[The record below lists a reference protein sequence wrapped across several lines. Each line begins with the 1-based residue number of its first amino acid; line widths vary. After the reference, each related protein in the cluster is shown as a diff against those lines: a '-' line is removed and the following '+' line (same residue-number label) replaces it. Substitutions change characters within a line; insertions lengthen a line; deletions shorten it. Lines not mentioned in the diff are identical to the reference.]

1 MSDIIIKPSDWNI
14 DAVKYGIK
22 PGDRVI
28 LQGPNRD
35 AIEFHNLIGT
45 KEKSIIITATD
56 KVLVKRAGT
65 GGRVVQFFNCDYVRL
80 TGGPGKLIEI
90 TGGGHGVTVSSGSNH
105 AEIDNLYIHHVGYS
119 GIDITNYPT
128 CDPKTWRGAYTMEDI
143 LVHDNR
149 ITDLTDGE
157 AIYIGPSHYHSSFPL
172 SGCPSGV
179 KSALEHDVKNVQVVN
194 NYIDRIGADGIQ
206 VGGATGGKT
215 VEKQEISGIIRGNE
229 VRNTGLKKVASQAS
243 GIQANPGS
251 ALVIE
256 GNTVDGCTN
265 FGIIVQGR
273 TSTVVRRNRI
283 SNTVGGIMTVARE
296 TADKGTFQ
304 VYDNTFTDIT
314 GNGVE
319 SYSNTDFSNNILQ
332 VKTGGTLFKKYGGT
346 LTNTSKNVELF
357 GNSEQLKLDAN
368 FVPMEGSPAYM
379 PDQPAD
385 IGAFTAARKPKTLTE
400 AGTIKVETTGT
411 ITKIYVVT
419 PSGKRIEL
427 Q

>member
-45 KEKSIIITATD
+45 KDKPIIITATD

-65 GGRVVQFFNCDYVRL
+65 GGRVMQFSNCDYFRI
-80 TGGPGKLIEI
+80 TGTDNNLLEI
-90 TGGGHGVTVSSGSNH
+90 TGGGHGVTVSNMSNH
-105 AEIDNLYIHHVGYS
+105 VEIDHLYIHHVGYS

-256 GNTVDGCTN
+256 GNIVDGCTN

-296 TADKGTFQ
+296 TADK
-304 VYDNTFTDIT
+304 
-314 GNGVE
+314 
-319 SYSNTDFSNNILQ
+319 
-332 VKTGGTLFKKYGGT
+332 
-346 LTNTSKNVELF
+346 
-357 GNSEQLKLDAN
+357 
-368 FVPMEGSPAYM
+368 
-379 PDQPAD
+379 
-385 IGAFTAARKPKTLTE
+385 
-400 AGTIKVETTGT
+400 
-411 ITKIYVVT
+411 
-419 PSGKRIEL
+419 
-427 Q
+427 